1 MSMNKARLLLRAA
14 GILAPA
20 ACLLMITAGSS
31 GAATAPPTPGP
42 AGPLVAGTMQPLLA
56 YKQCVSGG
64 PDAHDNHV
72 AHVLSG
78 IRSPRL
84 DAPSGYQISC
94 AAAIVAEV
102 KHDKLTERAG
112 VIAVTTA
119 ITESSLHD
127 YTQADNGTS
136 LGLFQQQTSEG
147 WGTPAQVEDPAH
159 STNSFLSVMKQFYPD
174 NRWEKGDI
182 GDICQAVQRS
192 GDPGAYDP
200 EVDAATKIV
209 GQLW

>member
-1 MSMNKARLLLRAA
+1 
-14 GILAPA
+14 
-20 ACLLMITAGSS
+20 
-31 GAATAPPTPGP
+31 
-42 AGPLVAGTMQPLLA
+42 MQPELA

-72 AHVLSG
+72 AHVLAG

-102 KHDKLTERAG
+102 KHDKLSERAG

-159 STNSFLSVMKQFYPD
+159 ATNSFLSVMKQFYPD
-174 NRWEKGDI
+174 SRWQKGDI
-182 GDICQAVQRS
+182 GAICQAVQRS

-200 EVDAATKIV
+200 EVSAATKIV

>member
-1 MSMNKARLLLRAA
+1 
-14 GILAPA
+14 
-20 ACLLMITAGSS
+20 
-31 GAATAPPTPGP
+31 
-42 AGPLVAGTMQPLLA
+42 MQPELA

-102 KHDKLTERAG
+102 KHDKLSERAA

-119 ITESSLHD
+119 TAESSLHD

-159 STNSFLSVMKQFYPD
+159 SINSFLSVMKQFYPD
-174 NRWEKGDI
+174 NHWQQGDI
-182 GDICQAVQRS
+182 GAICQAVQRS

-200 EVDAATKIV
+200 EVSAATKIV

>member
-1 MSMNKARLLLRAA
+1 MPKSKKKAPPRKRAA
-14 GILAPA
+14 AELADESYDLAPEQRIMA
-20 ACLLMITAGSS
+20 S
-31 GAATAPPTPGP
+31 
-42 AGPLVAGTMQPLLA
+42 
-56 YKQCVSGG
+56 
-64 PDAHDNHV
+64 D
-72 AHVLSG
+72 
-78 IRSPRL
+78 
-84 DAPSGYQISC
+84 
-94 AAAIVAEV
+94 
-102 KHDKLTERAG
+102 LT
-112 VIAVTTA
+112 
-119 ITESSLHD
+119 LH
-127 YTQADNGTS
+127 Q
-136 LGLFQQQTSEG
+136 LFQQQTSEG